1 LTTYAPTSPRL
12 SGSFGN
18 QIPSHCSV
26 PRSAV
31 SLGDKAV
38 QFAARA
44 GLFLDPWQQDVLRGS
59 LGVTPDGRWAARN
72 VGLLVPRQNGK
83 GSVLEARELFE
94 LFGMQ
99 GRKTLI
105 VHSAHKF
112 DTSQEH
118 FGRMRTLIEG
128 NPDLDR
134 HIQAILTGA
143 GREAIVLKNGSR
155 LKFKA
160 RTISGSGRGFSSDLL
175 ILDEAIHLPEQAL
188 SSMLPTLVT
197 RPNPQVWY
205 TSSAGMPDSDA
216 LWRVVKR
223 GRLGAEGMAYWEWG
237 CPVGTDPEDRSAWA
251 DANPGLG
258 YRVSMDLL
266 EDDFAFMSPD
276 DFSREHLGV
285 WDEVAEASLIHLDQ
299 WRSLEDP
306 DPVDEV
312 SVFAVE
318 VSMDRAFATVVSAG
332 VVRGSQPTGPLA
344 ERLASTTGFKVD
356 GRDVPL
362 TDALSSVMGDGVRVA
377 VQRRDRGTSWV
388 VDECLR
394 LESGCSPAGFVVDSG
409 GPAGSL
415 ISDMEA
421 AGLVVLPMSTGEVAR
436 ACAWLVDAVQ
446 AGAVLHGPDRDLDLA
461 VANVVPRPIGDGAF
475 AFGRKA
481 STGADVTP
489 LNGCA
494 FAAWGHNEFGV
505 IDPSAFVL

>member
-1 LTTYAPTSPRL
+1 
-12 SGSFGN
+12 
-18 QIPSHCSV
+18 
-26 PRSAV
+26 V
-31 SLGDKAV
+31 SLGDEAV

-118 FGRMRTLIEG
+118 FQRMRDLIEG

-134 HIQAILTGA
+134 YVKAVTTANGKEGITLT
-143 GREAIVLKNGSR
+143 NGSR

-175 ILDEAIHLPEQAL
+175 ILDEAMLLPEAAL
-188 SSMLPTLVT
+188 ASMLPTLVT

-205 TSSAGMPDSDA
+205 TSSAGTPDSDA

-223 GRLGAEGMAYWEWG
+223 GRHGAEGMAYWEWG

-332 VVRGSQPTGPLA
+332 A
-344 ERLASTTGFKVD
+344 A
-356 GRDVPL
+356 
-362 TDALSSVMGDGVRVA
+362 GDGVRVA

-394 LESGCSPAGFVVDSG
+394 LESECSPAGFVVDSG

-446 AGAVLHGPDRDLDLA
+446 SGAVLHRPDRDLDLA

-475 AFGRKA
+475 AFGRKL

>member
-1 LTTYAPTSPRL
+1 VRL
-12 SGSFGN
+12 
-18 QIPSHCSV
+18 V
-26 PRSAV
+26 PPSAV
-31 SLGDKAV
+31 SLGDEAV

-118 FGRMRTLIEG
+118 FGRMRELIEG
-128 NPDLDR
+128 NPDLSR
-134 HIQAILTGA
+134 HIKSITTANGKEGIT
-143 GREAIVLKNGSR
+143 LKNGSR

-175 ILDEAIHLPEQAL
+175 VLDEAMLLPEQAL
-188 SSMLPTLVT
+188 DAMLPSLIA
-197 RPNPQVWY
+197 RRNPQVWY
-205 TSSAGMPDSDA
+205 TSSAGLPDSDA
-216 LWRVVKR
+216 LWRVVER
-223 GRLGAEGMAYWEWG
+223 GRAGGPSLAYWEWG
-237 CPVGTDPEDRSAWA
+237 CPVDADTSDRRLWA
-251 DANPGLG
+251 AANPGLG

-266 EDDFAFMSPD
+266 EDDYAQMASDGFA
-276 DFSREHLGV
+276 REHLGV
-285 WDEVAEASLIHLDQ
+285 WDRIVSTALIDLDQ

-306 DPVDEV
+306 DPVAVDEV

-332 VVRGSQPTGPLA
+332 A
-344 ERLASTTGFKVD
+344 A
-356 GRDVPL
+356 
-362 TDALSSVMGDGVRVA
+362 GDGVRVA

-446 AGAVLHGPDRDLDLA
+446 SGAVLHRPDRDLDLA

-475 AFGRKA
+475 AFGRKL